1 MAWTNIVV
9 TLVMLI
15 ALTYLVQWLVPS
27 TRGRPG
33 AARQYIQHDVAPI
46 LGFFG
51 LVLLALSFVEA
62 LRLLA
67 MLAWALG
74 AAFGLVAALGLW
86 IALTF
91 WWGLP
96 RPTEQRRTSPV
107 RILFRIVRTYGIVI
121 LVGLLGLNIG
131 VRLFGPA
138 VEMFISGALGVL
150 VIGAAAAV
158 FRRVAGQE

>member
-1 MAWTNIVV
+1 MWTNIIL

-15 ALTYLVQWLVPS
+15 ALTYLIQWLVPS

-33 AARQYIQHDVAPI
+33 AARQYMRHDIAPI
-46 LGFFG
+46 VGFFG
-51 LVLLALSFVEA
+51 LVLLVLSFAESA
-62 LRLLA
+62 RLLA
-67 MLAWALG
+67 TLAWALG
-74 AAFGLVAALGLW
+74 AGFGLVAALGLW

-96 RPTEQRRTSPV
+96 RPAVQRRASPV

-121 LVGLLGLNIG
+121 LVGLLGLNLA

-138 VEMFISGALGVL
+138 IEVFISGALGVL
-150 VIGAAAAV
+150 VISAAAAV